1 MANTSK
7 KQTTTKAKSSS
18 KTSSTKKEVKTQH
31 KKSVK
36 TETKKSVN
44 SKPKEEIKIV
54 KKSPKKDYEQ
64 YGRVALLL
72 IACLLLAIILIVVIK
87 GNETQLSNGKEVVAS
102 LKGKNIVSE
111 DLFEEMKNKYGTTV
125 LVNMIDE
132 YIVSKEVKNNDEAKE
147 SAKAQLDS
155 LKQQYESQS
164 MDFKTV
170 LSNYGYD
177 SEDQLLDEMIVE
189 ANKEIV
195 AKKYIRKAI
204 SDDEINKYY
213 EDEIYGDY
221 NAKHILIKAVL

>member
-1 MANTSK
+1 MEIRNVIELSAFSKSLSK
-7 KQTTTKAKSSS
+7 KITYLNHEERILIDIEQIAAITP
-18 KTSSTKKEVKTQH
+18 TSER
-31 KKSVK
+31 
-36 TETKKSVN
+36 EDL
-44 SKPKEEIKIV
+44 
-54 KKSPKKDYEQ
+54 PKKV
-64 YGRVALLL
+64 G
-72 IACLLLAIILIVVIK
+72 LA
-87 GNETQLSNGKEVVAS
+87 SC
-102 LKGKNIVSE
+102 
-111 DLFEEMKNKYGTTV
+111 
-125 LVNMIDE
+125 
-132 YIVSKEVKNNDEAKE
+132 NNDEAKE